1 MDRLEQEL
9 YNQISADFQLLKA
22 NWSALK
28 SNPPC
33 ENKINE
39 IIRSMDTAMSIIADH
54 QIAIKFYRR
63 KK

>member
-9 YNQISADFQLLKA
+9 YNQIAADFQLLKA
-22 NWSALK
+22 NWTALK

-39 IIRSMDTAMSIIADH
+39 II
-54 QIAIKFYRR
+54 Q
-63 KK
+63 